1 MRLNNRQPA
10 IVIRARIARSIF
22 LLPLVLASCSRPKPA
37 QPQTSSAGASSAQTP
52 ATAAISAP
60 IAEAPAAPAPAAA
73 VAIMPTELTA
83 TIPADAHLLEGM
95 LQSGHSM
102 PVTTLAFSPDG
113 KWLASSG
120 YDNTII
126 LWDLSSGEELR
137 RFKGHADAVMRVLF
151 SPRGDRLLSS
161 DLKGG
166 VKEWDVNSGAVIAAF
181 KVRNVCRSMAFSADG
196 QKFVAGVDTGEE
208 ASNSRIE
215 VRSADSGKLLRTIK
229 TDWSG
234 FTALAITPEGS
245 IVASGGQ
252 GTDDDTPD
260 LFVRTWDL
268 ATGAQTREVHAG
280 GTAISADGHF
290 VTDVDHGTGKIT
302 QIDLSTGNKRW
313 EKTVNAGLR
322 AVPSPDGQKL
332 AISVSGSAALKI
344 ISAANG
350 QILHEFPAAKQTDP
364 GSIDAVAFSD
374 DARYVAAAQYETEG
388 IKIWDLSSG
397 ESVRALAP
405 QTQVTGIAASP
416 DGKWLVVGSGN
427 AMWLWDLATR
437 KRVKGLWSGS
447 VNQMVFSADGKL
459 LAANAGSRFPG
470 ETLKVWDTRNWTIV
484 GEFSFPEQGT
494 PVFSLAFVPNDSP
507 LKTLGPL
514 SRSFEFTADGAK
526 HTVWSAPS
534 PVSVSPDG
542 KSLAAKVGIAG
553 DVDIWDLHSGQ
564 KVRTIAAHKIGASIV
579 AFSGDGKWLLTAGQ
593 ETPVTYFRM
602 GQISPVQ
609 TRVKVWDTA
618 TWTEHVSLAFNRVG
632 VGAAS
637 LSPDSRML
645 IVEKD
650 WNLVELFDVASG
662 ASLGTFTATD
672 PRAQARPFSSGNLL
686 ITPDGETLMQAAQN
700 GVRMWKLTR
709 AHEAARPGN

>member
-1 MRLNNRQPA
+1 
-10 IVIRARIARSIF
+10 
-22 LLPLVLASCSRPKPA
+22 
-37 QPQTSSAGASSAQTP
+37 
-52 ATAAISAP
+52 
-60 IAEAPAAPAPAAA
+60 
-73 VAIMPTELTA
+73 
-83 TIPADAHLLEGM
+83 M

-120 YDNTII
+120 YDDTII
-126 LWDLSSGEELR
+126 LWDLSSGDELR
-137 RFKGHADAVMRVLF
+137 RFKGHDDAVIRVLF
-151 SPRGDRLLSS
+151 NPRGDRLLSS

-166 VKEWDVNSGAVIAAF
+166 VKEWDVNSGTAIVSF
-181 KVRNVCRSMAFSADG
+181 RLRTVCRSMAFSADG
-196 QKFVAGVDTGEE
+196 RNFVIGVDAGEE

-229 TDWSG
+229 TNWSG
-234 FTALAITPEGS
+234 FTALAITPEGLLA
-245 IVASGGQ
+245 ASGGE

-260 LFVRTWDL
+260 LYVRIWDL

-280 GTAISADGHF
+280 GTEISADGHF
-290 VTDVDHGTGKIT
+290 VTDVDYGTGRIT
-302 QIDLSTGNKRW
+302 RIDLSTGNKLW
-313 EKTVNAGLR
+313 ETTVNAALR

-344 ISAANG
+344 ISAADG
-350 QILHEFPAAKQTDP
+350 QILREFPAGKQTDP
-364 GSIDAVAFSD
+364 GSLDAVAFSS
-374 DARYVAAAQYETEG
+374 DARFVAAAQYETEG

-397 ESVRALAP
+397 QSVRALAP

-416 DGKWLVVGSGN
+416 DGKWLAIGSGN
-427 AMWLWDLATR
+427 AMWLWDLTTH
-437 KRVKGLWSGS
+437 KRVKSLWSGS

-470 ETLKVWDTRNWTIV
+470 ETLKVWDTKNWTIV
-484 GEFSFPEQGT
+484 GDFSFPQKGT
-494 PVFSLAFVPNDSP
+494 PVFSFAFVPNDSQ

-514 SRSFEFTADGAK
+514 SRSFEFAVDGGK
-526 HTVWSAPS
+526 RTIWSAPS

-542 KSLAAKVGIAG
+542 KLLAAKAGIGG
-553 DVDIWDLHSGQ
+553 DVDIWDLRSGQ
-564 KVRTIAAHKIGASIV
+564 KVHTIAAHKINASIV
-579 AFSGDGKWLLTAGQ
+579 AFSGDGTWLLTAGQ

-602 GQISPVQ
+602 GQVSPIE
-609 TRVKVWDTA
+609 TRVKIWDTA
-618 TWTEHVSLAFNRVG
+618 TWAEHVSLAFNRVG

-637 LSPDSRML
+637 LSPDSRTL

-700 GVRMWKLTR
+700 GVRMWNVSR
-709 AHEAARPGN
+709 AQAAARPGN